1 MNETLFAV
9 MWLIYAFWLGHEVGL
24 RRERKN
30 ALKRF
35 AGAIEFER
43 VCIDMAKRRKRTR
56 SYVGEGV
63 TITSCAIW
71 QVRDVGEF
79 SVTIEEAKQ
88 EQPA

>member
-1 MNETLFAV
+1 MSEALFAV

-35 AGAIEFER
+35 AGAIEFEMA
-43 VCIDMAKRRKRTR
+43 CIEMAKKHKRTR
-56 SYVGEGV
+56 LYAGDEM
-63 TITSCAIW
+63 TITSRSVW
-71 QVRDVGEF
+71 KVRDVGEF